1 MVRILKALLL
11 PALLVLSLIGVDRL
25 SGKQGACS
33 GHQICKHP
41 SPPVGASLLAMTAS
55 HSTSLS
61 TEPPLSRAS
70 PLPQGICVRRWGCDF
85 IPAMGR

>member
-1 MVRILKALLL
+1 MRILKALLL

-25 SGKQGACS
+25 SGKQGMCD
-33 GHQICKHP
+33 GHRTCKQP
-41 SPPVGASLLAMTAS
+41 GRPVGAGLLAKTAVQ
-55 HSTSLS
+55 STPMQAD
-61 TEPPLSRAS
+61 PPLSRAS